1 MKCGECKYSTLRI
14 EVERAGGREWP
25 RHAGVIVR
33 KAEILECGKKEQ
45 IELSSL
51 DSVQIKEILNFEPN
65 KHSECIY
72 EKIEKQR
79 KTLSEIS
86 KKGG

>member
-33 KAEILECGKKEQ
+33 KAEILECGRKEQ
-45 IELSSL
+45 LEISSL
-51 DSVQIKEILNFEPN
+51 DSVPIKEILEFEPR
-65 KHSECIY
+65 KDSECIY

-79 KTLSEIS
+79 EALEKINR
-86 KKGG
+86 KGG

>member
-14 EVERAGGREWP
+14 EVERAREREWP
-25 RHAGVIVR
+25 RHTGVIVR
-33 KAEILECGKKEQ
+33 KAEILECGRKEK
-45 IELSSL
+45 IELDGLNSAVIKKIL
-51 DSVQIKEILNFEPN
+51 DFEPN
-65 KHSECIY
+65 KDSECIY

>member
-1 MKCGECKYSTLRI
+1 MRCGVCKYSTLSI
-14 EVERAGGREWP
+14 EVERARWREWP
-25 RHAGVIVR
+25 RHTGVIVR
-33 KAEILECGKKEQ
+33 KAEILECVRKEQ

-65 KHSECIY
+65 KESECIY

>member
-14 EVERAGGREWP
+14 EVERAREREWP
-25 RHAGVIVR
+25 RHTGVIVR
-33 KAEILECGKKEQ
+33 KAEILECGRK
-45 IELSSL
+45 
-51 DSVQIKEILNFEPN
+51 
-65 KHSECIY
+65 

-79 KTLSEIS
+79 KTISEIS